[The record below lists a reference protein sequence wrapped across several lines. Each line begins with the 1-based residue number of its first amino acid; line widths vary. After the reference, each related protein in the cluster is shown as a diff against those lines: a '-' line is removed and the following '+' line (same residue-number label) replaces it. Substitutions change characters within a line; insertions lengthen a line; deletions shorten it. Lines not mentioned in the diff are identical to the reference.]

1 MDISKI
7 KLPDGSTY
15 EIKDEYLRH
24 AIMVLLGLEE
34 PNSEK
39 WYNTEREME
48 CLSLGIKTIKTIFY
62 YYNLTKK
69 QKELYLWNLSF

>member
-7 KLPDGSTY
+7 KLPDGSIY

-34 PNSEK
+34 PDSEE
-39 WYNTEREME
+39 WYNTEREMKY
-48 CLSLGIKTIKTIFY
+48 LSLGFLKIFIKHLTVFSFYDIF
-62 YYNLTKK
+62 
-69 QKELYLWNLSF
+69 

>member
-15 EIKDEYLRH
+15 EIKDEYLRY

-34 PNSEK
+34 PNEK
-39 WYNTEREME
+39 D
-48 CLSLGIKTIKTIFY
+48 K
-62 YYNLTKK
+62 
-69 QKELYLWNLSF
+69 

>member
-7 KLPDGSTY
+7 KLPDGSIY

-34 PNSEK
+34 PDSEE
-39 WYNTEREME
+39 WYNTEREMQY
-48 CLSLGIKTIKTIFY
+48 LSLGIIRNFLEFFHKNTWQIPFFAV
-62 YYNLTKK
+62 YN
-69 QKELYLWNLSF
+69 N

>member
-7 KLPDGSTY
+7 KISDGSIY

-34 PNSEK
+34 SD
-39 WYNTEREME
+39 ERD
-48 CLSLGIKTIKTIFY
+48 
-62 YYNLTKK
+62 KK
-69 QKELYLWNLSF
+69 

>member
-7 KLPDGSTY
+7 KFPDGSIY

-34 PNSEK
+34 PDSE
-39 WYNTEREME
+39 E
-48 CLSLGIKTIKTIFY
+48 
-62 YYNLTKK
+62 
-69 QKELYLWNLSF
+69 

>member
-7 KLPDGSTY
+7 KLPDGTTY

-34 PNSEK
+34 LDSE
-39 WYNTEREME
+39 E
-48 CLSLGIKTIKTIFY
+48 
-62 YYNLTKK
+62 
-69 QKELYLWNLSF
+69 